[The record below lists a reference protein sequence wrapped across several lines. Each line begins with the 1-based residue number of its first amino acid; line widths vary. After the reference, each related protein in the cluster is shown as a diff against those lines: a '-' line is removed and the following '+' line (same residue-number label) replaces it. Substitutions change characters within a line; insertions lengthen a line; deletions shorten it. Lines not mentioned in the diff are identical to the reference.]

1 MEGLSRDSITSIID
15 LPDDCLFL
23 IFQWLD
29 CSCDRESF
37 GLTCRRWLNI
47 QNLSRRSLQFQC
59 SFTNFTQLIRSS
71 LSQTS
76 PTINSFHLHRLFT
89 RFQNLQSLSLSGCTE
104 LLDLDLRQLQC
115 CGSNLRTLFLDCC
128 LGITDRGLFLVG
140 TFCPLL
146 TVISLYRCNITDTGL
161 ESLANACSALKD
173 VNLSYCA
180 NISDHGLRAVTQ
192 GCRQLQV
199 VRISSSWEVS
209 GIGFKGCSS
218 TLAYIEAD
226 SCKLE
231 PEGIMGIVSGGG
243 LEYLN
248 ISCVSCSIKGG
259 DLAPIGTGFATS
271 LKILNLRMCRAVGNE
286 SIMAISKGCPL
297 LQEWNLAL
305 CHGVTVTGWEAI
317 AFNCNNLE
325 KLHVNRCRNLCDDG
339 LLALRDGCSRLSVL
353 YIHGCRR
360 ITTTA
365 IELFKCYRSNVS
377 IKGEEIM
384 CIGPNLA
391 LK

>member
-1 MEGLSRDSITSIID
+1 MEGPSRDSISFILN

-47 QNLSRRSLQFQC
+47 QNLSRQSLQFQC
-59 SFTNFTQLIRSS
+59 SVTNFAQLIRST
-71 LSQTS
+71 LSQTI
-76 PTINSFHLHRLFT
+76 PINSFHLCRLFT
-89 RFQNLQSLSLSGCTE
+89 RFQYLQSLSLSGCTQ
-104 LLDLDLRQLQC
+104 LLDLDLRQLEH

-128 LGITDRGLFLVG
+128 LEITDRGLFLVV
-140 TFCPLL
+140 LSVL
-146 TVISLYRCNITDTGL
+146 GL
-161 ESLANACSALKD
+161 HLAKACSALKD

-180 NISDHGLRAVTQ
+180 NISDHGLKAVTQ
-192 GCRQLQV
+192 GCL
-199 VRISSSWEVS
+199 S

-231 PEGIMGIVSGGG
+231 PEGIMGIVSGRG

-248 ISCVSCSIKGG
+248 ISGVSCRIKGG
-259 DLAPIGTGFATS
+259 DLAPIGTGFASS
-271 LKILNLRMCRAVGNE
+271 LKILNLRMCRAVGDE
-286 SIMAISKGCPL
+286 SIM

-305 CHGVTVTGWEAI
+305 CHGVTITGWKAI
-317 AFNCNNLE
+317 AFNCHNLE

-360 ITTTA
+360 ISTTA

-384 CIGPNLA
+384 CIGPKLA
-391 LK
+391 FR